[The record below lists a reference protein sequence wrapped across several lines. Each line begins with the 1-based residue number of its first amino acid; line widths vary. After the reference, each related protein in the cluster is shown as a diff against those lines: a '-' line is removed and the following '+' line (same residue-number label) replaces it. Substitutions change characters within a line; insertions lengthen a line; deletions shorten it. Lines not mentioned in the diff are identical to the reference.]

1 MTIPYGRQSISDEDI
16 EAVVA
21 VLKGDW
27 LTQGPTIEA
36 FERSVAEY
44 CEAEYA
50 VAFNSGTATLHAAAE
65 AGGVG
70 PESLLVTSPLTFM
83 ASVNAGRYLGAN
95 VELVDIEPDT
105 LNLDLS
111 AVPDTA
117 DALVPVHFAGL
128 PVDLAALRGQPN
140 RPSLIIEDAAHALGA
155 QTPDGPVG
163 NCANS
168 DACSFSF
175 HPVKP
180 ITTAE
185 GGIVTTNNA
194 ELAERMR
201 VFRSHGIERRPE
213 KGGWHYEIVREGF
226 NYRLSDLHAALG
238 LSQMAKLDGFIAR
251 RNEIADRYRAELAE
265 APLVLPPAA
274 PEGFLHGYHL
284 FAVQVPER
292 DRVFAA
298 LRAADIWVQV
308 HYVPVHHHPVSK
320 DIPQTAADLP
330 NCEAAYAGLISLPM
344 FPTLTDDDQTTVIET
359 LTSLL

>member
-16 EAVVA
+16 EAVVG

-27 LTQGPTIEA
+27 LTQGPAIEA

-44 CEAEYA
+44 CEAEHA

-65 AGGVG
+65 AGGIG
-70 PESLLVTSPLTFM
+70 PNSLLVTSPLTFM

-95 VELVDIEPDT
+95 VELVDIESAT

-111 AVPDTA
+111 LVPDNA

-128 PVDLAALRGQPN
+128 PVDLASMANP
-140 RPSLIIEDAAHALGA
+140 PALIIEDAAHALGA

-180 ITTAE
+180 ITSAE

-201 VFRSHGIERRPE
+201 AFRTHGIERRPD
-213 KGGWHYEIVREGF
+213 KGGWYYEIVREGF

-238 LSQMAKLDGFIAR
+238 MSQMAKLDRFIAR
-251 RNEIADRYRAELAE
+251 RNEIAERYRAELGD
-265 APLVLPPAA
+265 APLILPPAA
-274 PEGFLHGYHL
+274 PDGFVHGYHL

-298 LRAADIWVQV
+298 LREADIWVQV

-330 NCEAAYAGLISLPM
+330 NCETAYSGLISLPM
-344 FPTLTDDDQTTVIET
+344 FPDLTNDDQTTVIET
-359 LTSLL
+359 LKSLL